1 MQGELQS
8 LPAKH
13 ICKRVQHNG
22 PQWYH
27 LYSHHTEQKLTLR
40 NQAPKAKLPE
50 IGTRGTEVEKRGVN
64 SSSLE
69 HTASYLYRLLIQG
82 NLLLKHSKFSF

>member
-1 MQGELQS
+1 MRGELQS

-40 NQAPKAKLPE
+40 NQAAKAKLPE

-69 HTASYLYRLLIQG
+69 HTASYLYHLLIQG